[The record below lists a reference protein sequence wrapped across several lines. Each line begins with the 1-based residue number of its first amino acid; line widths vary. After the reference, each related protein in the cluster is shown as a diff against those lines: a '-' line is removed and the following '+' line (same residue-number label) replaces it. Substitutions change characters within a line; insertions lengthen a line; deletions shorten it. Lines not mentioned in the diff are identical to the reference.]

1 MVFPLV
7 EKMVSLCNFYIF
19 IKIIYNDDNIQH
31 QAILKQHIQN
41 LGIVFIKLAQW
52 YSSFSSIS
60 NNSKP
65 NMVKICESFQTQV
78 LIKEETKDWIFN
90 DFVQKNIKVYSI
102 QFLARGSI
110 GTVYSALTKNN
121 EKVVVKVRHSKVKED
136 FKIWCSLIGLFY
148 FAVKPFIHCE
158 TTDIIEMLESQFD
171 FRKEGANINLF
182 RNSYK
187 KEYQVLKIPKLY
199 YCDENILITEFV
211 DSFKNDS
218 NLPLTFPQKVEKMS
232 LLKCWILDQ
241 IILKR
246 MVHGD
251 LHNGNWGITTDKQSI
266 VIYDLGYIFEIP
278 DLSTEFMVTL
288 LKKDSLDI
296 SDKVLELFSIPK
308 ETKNLDSI
316 KKLIKQ
322 YSFEKKFTFDFIIE
336 LLRILYSQKLVI
348 FNKKVAFLL
357 NLVMCL
363 NHIHQVE
370 FLQNSNDSM
379 EYNYLTCQRFNVLEQ
394 FREEIIYDLF
404 LKS

>member
-1 MVFPLV
+1 MVFQLLN
-7 EKMVSLCNFYIF
+7 KMVSLCNFYIF
-19 IKIIYNDDNIQH
+19 IKIIYKDDNIQH

-60 NNSKP
+60 NHSKP

-110 GTVYSALTKNN
+110 GTVYTALTKNN
-121 EKVVVKVRHSKVKED
+121 QKVVIKVRHSKVKED
-136 FKIWCSLIGLFY
+136 FEIWCSLIGLFY
-148 FAVKPFIHCE
+148 FLVKPFIHCDA
-158 TTDIIEMLESQFD
+158 TDVIEMLKSQFD
-171 FRKEGANINLF
+171 FRKEGENMIRF
-182 RNSYK
+182 GDIYEKENSI
-187 KEYQVLKIPKLY
+187 LKIPKLY
-199 YCDENILITEFV
+199 YCCENLLVTEFV
-211 DSFKNDS
+211 NSFKNDS
-218 NLPLTFPQKVEKMS
+218 NLPLTFPEKVEKMC

-246 MVHGD
+246 KVHGD

-266 VIYDLGYIFEIP
+266 VLYDLGYIFEIP
-278 DLSTEFMVTL
+278 DLSMDFMVTL
-288 LKKDSLDI
+288 LKKDSVDI
-296 SDKVLELFSIPK
+296 SEKVLELFSIPK
-308 ETKNLDSI
+308 ETKNLKAI
-316 KKLIKQ
+316 KKLTRQ
-322 YSFEKKFTFDFIIE
+322 YSLEKKFTFDFIIE
-336 LLRILYSQKLVI
+336 LLRILYSEKLVI